1 MTQTPNPNLP
11 LFQINQPKKS
21 PQVVASAIGAVVLS
35 FAQIVFWIVVAIA
48 SCAAGWLALKVIVWA
63 CRLAGEALG
72 L

>member
-1 MTQTPNPNLP
+1 MSQAPNPNMP

-21 PQVVASAIGAVVLS
+21 PQMVASAIGVVVLA
-35 FAQIVFWIVVAIA
+35 FVQIVFWIIVAIA
-48 SCAAGWLALKVIVWA
+48 SCATGWLALKVIVWA